1 MTINSLDII
10 RQVPVRVKGYDQ
22 VKVRKVMSFEEA
34 GTDTQIAKFLKTKDL
49 NIKAEIEAQRNYYL
63 TQNVVLEAFE
73 SQTEIKK
80 FIEIDGKQENTPS
93 IKHSST
99 VHSLEI

>member
-1 MTINSLDII
+1 L
-10 RQVPVRVKGYDQ
+10 
-22 VKVRKVMSFEEA
+22 
-34 GTDTQIAKFLKTKDL
+34 IAKFLKTKDL
-49 NIKAEIEAQRNYYL
+49 NIKVEIEAQRNYYL
-63 TQNVVLEAFE
+63 TQNVVLEALE

-80 FIEIDGKQENTPS
+80 FIEIDGKQENAPS